1 MERISLTIEKKLL
14 KEVDEIIN
22 KERISRSEFIRRAL
36 EYYVKKYDWL
46 SRIESKIGEITVIYN
61 PKAVDDILE
70 LESQY
75 RDIVLIALEFPFEG
89 KIIRTIAI
97 KGQRDRII
105 EFTNKLK
112 GLSNVELAHL
122 TTISIE

>member
-22 KERISRSEFIRRAL
+22 KEKVSRSEFIRKAL

-61 PKAVDDILE
+61 SKAIEDIIK
-70 LESQY
+70 LESEY
-75 RDIVLIALEFPFEG
+75 MDIVIISLEIPFEG
-89 KIIRTIAI
+89 KIIRKIAI
-97 KGQRDRII
+97 KGKRDRII
-105 EFTNKLK
+105 ELANKLK
-112 GLSNVELAHL
+112 GISNVELAQL
-122 TTISIE
+122 TTISI

>member
-1 MERISLTIEKKLL
+1 MERISLTIEKNLL
-14 KEVDEIIN
+14 KEVDEVIN
-22 KERISRSEFIRRAL
+22 RERISRSEFIRRAL

>member
-1 MERISLTIEKKLL
+1 M
-14 KEVDEIIN
+14 
-22 KERISRSEFIRRAL
+22 
-36 EYYVKKYDWL
+36 

-61 PKAVDDILE
+61 SKAVEDIVK

-75 RDIVLIALEFPFEG
+75 KDIVIISLEIPFEG
-89 KIIRTIAI
+89 KIIRMIAI

-112 GLSNVELAHL
+112 GISSVELAQL